1 MKNLAYHTYYR
12 WGRFCF
18 FAFIFILLVAS
29 CVKDPAQMR
38 DSERLQFSIEQA
50 SDWGTPS
57 TYAQTK
63 SSEQT
68 DLNDGPVVLRGES
81 SKDTL
86 FLHASIK
93 ENTGFQETLTDS
105 TGATTRSTPIDNS
118 SFYSSFGVFAYAFE
132 TWSESVEGDFM
143 YNLEVTKADNWQTKY
158 YWPGDG
164 RLMRFFAYAPYN
176 CTGLTLPSAP
186 LIGTP
191 TVDYTVPDDVAD
203 QTDLLATW
211 TADQT
216 QPANSAAV
224 PLAFHHIL
232 TAVRFVTGDQI
243 LQGKITKVTL
253 KDIPATGTYTPN
265 TAGVGSWTDLKN
277 NKTFTKTLSVTVDG
291 SADQQITSPDATFM
305 MIPQTLPSGATV
317 EIEYA
322 DDLSGVTRTLSASIA
337 GQSWP
342 EGKTVTY
349 RISTSSI
356 NIVPTL
362 TVTGPADFT
371 YQGGSNN
378 YTVTSYG
385 TMKLPGGVD
394 HDVPLAWTAQFYAFN
409 DATGAFETT
418 PLPGAPSWLTQF
430 TAQGNGS
437 ITATSFSATVAAQT
451 GIEGN
456 PHNII
461 LQQASPVAGTYDLST
476 KGGTTAMNTA
486 NCYVINAPGKYSLP
500 LIYGNAIKNGS
511 DNPSSYTSSASG
523 STVLEHF
530 VNHLDAAIT
539 SPYIYENSG
548 CNPDNAV
555 LVWQDEQNLV
565 TNVAL
570 TTDKHTLTF
579 EVPQGNIRQGNAIV
593 AVRNAS
599 NTILWSWHIWV
610 TDFVPG
616 LAPTVEMTY
625 NPSQTQR
632 DKVVTN
638 YQNVQYTF
646 MGVPIGWC
654 DGKMTKYESRKIK
667 IVVTQSTSGESAE
680 FVVTQTDHFEILSPS
695 NAPYFQWGRKDPML
709 PAIADNTDKPHVF
722 SNGLDYTNQPAPVT
736 IGTAIKHPNIFY
748 YRQKSDWCNPSQ
760 TVAGKTTFYNLWS
773 VNQSNTSHND
783 NQVVKT
789 IYDPSPVGYC
799 LAASNAF
806 TGVTYDGQAITGFD
820 FGSQINSPYTSVA
833 EAKAN
838 VGMLYYCNKMN
849 GLGIFDVSGGV
860 IFFPTLGRRH
870 PKTGI
875 VDQCQV
881 FCVCFSV
888 AVNDNNFA
896 QPFMSDISELSIYP
910 FFLTTSRSGGCTVR
924 PVREK

>member
-1 MKNLAYHTYYR
+1 MFMYPSYRILSVLA
-12 WGRFCF
+12 G
-18 FAFIFILLVAS
+18 ILLLSS

-50 SDWGTPS
+50 SDWGIPS

-68 DLNDGPVVLRGES
+68 DLNDGPVILRGKS

-86 FLHASIK
+86 FLHASLK
-93 ENTGFQETLTDS
+93 ENTGFQKTLTDS

-176 CTGLTLPSAP
+176 CNGLTLPSAP

-211 TADQT
+211 TTDQS
-216 QPANSAAV
+216 QPASSAAV

-277 NKTFTKTLSVTVDG
+277 NKTFTKTLSVTVNG

-378 YTVTSYG
+378 YSVTSYG

-451 GIEGN
+451 GVTQSN
-456 PHNII
+456 PHNDI
-461 LQQASPVAGTYDLST
+461 LQQASPVAGIYDLST

-500 LIYGNAIKNGS
+500 LVYGNAIKNGS

-523 STVLEHF
+523 SNVLTKF
-530 VNHLDAAIT
+530 VNHLNVSIT
-539 SPYIYENSG
+539 SPYIYNNAG
-548 CNPDNAV
+548 CTPDNAV
-555 LVWQDEQNLV
+555 LVWQDEQDLV

-579 EVPQGNIRQGNAIV
+579 EVPQGNICQGNAIV
-593 AVRNAS
+593 AVRDAS
-599 NTILWSWHIWV
+599 NTIMWSWHIWV

-625 NPSQTQR
+625 NPNITQR

-638 YQNVQYTF
+638 YQNVKYTF
-646 MGVPIGWC
+646 MGVNLGRC
-654 DGKMTKYESRKIK
+654 DAGTKYYAPRKVK
-667 IVVTQSTSGESAE
+667 VVLTQATTADNAE
-680 FVVTQTDHFEILSPS
+680 FIISQADYTALIQG
-695 NAPYFQWGRKDPML
+695 NNPYYQWGRKDPML
-709 PAIADNTDKPHVF
+709 PGLSNNIDKTCF
-722 SNGLDYTNQPAPVT
+722 SNSGYAFKQSSGPVS
-736 IGTAIKHPNIFY
+736 IGASIQNPNVQFY
-748 YRQKSDWCNPSQ
+748 YASNNWCTAS
-760 TVAGKTTFYNLWS
+760 YDNLWS
-773 VNQSNTSHND
+773 ANNTVTTAND
-783 NQVVKT
+783 NIIVKT

-799 LAASNAF
+799 LPPSNAW
-806 TGVTYDGQAITGFD
+806 TGCTSTGNSLEGTH
-820 FGSQINSPYTSVA
+820 FGSQYNSPYSSAADFT
-833 EAKAN
+833 AN
-838 VGMLYYCNKMN
+838 QGWVFYCNKMYQASSY
-849 GLGIFDVSGGV
+849 DVSGGV
-860 IFFPTLGRRH
+860 IYYPAAGFRSNGSGLLYG
-870 PKTGI
+870 
-875 VDQCQV
+875 
-881 FCVCFSV
+881 
-888 AVNDNNFA
+888 VNDYGYYWA
-896 QPFMSDISELSIYP
+896 AIPLSPIYGRI
-910 FFLTTSRSGGCTVR
+910 LDTSIHYVYQLSGTYRAEGFSIR
-924 PVREK
+924 PIREK

>member
-1 MKNLAYHTYYR
+1 
-12 WGRFCF
+12 
-18 FAFIFILLVAS
+18 
-29 CVKDPAQMR
+29 
-38 DSERLQFSIEQA
+38 
-50 SDWGTPS
+50 
-57 TYAQTK
+57 
-63 SSEQT
+63 
-68 DLNDGPVVLRGES
+68 
-81 SKDTL
+81 
-86 FLHASIK
+86 
-93 ENTGFQETLTDS
+93 
-105 TGATTRSTPIDNS
+105 
-118 SFYSSFGVFAYAFE
+118 
-132 TWSESVEGDFM
+132 M

-158 YWPGDG
+158 YWPNDG
-164 RLMRFFAYAPYN
+164 RQMRFFAYAPYN
-176 CTGLTLPSAP
+176 CDGLTLPSAP

-216 QPANSAAV
+216 QPASSATV
-224 PLAFHHIL
+224 PLSFHHIL

-291 SADQQITSPDATFM
+291 SADQPITSPDATFM
-305 MIPQTLPSGATV
+305 MIPQTLPSNATV
-317 EIEYA
+317 EIEYT

-337 GQSWP
+337 GQNWP
-342 EGKTVTY
+342 EGKRVTY

-356 NIVPTL
+356 DIVPTL
-362 TVTGPADFT
+362 TVTGPSDFT
-371 YQGGSNN
+371 YQGGSNS

-394 HDVPLAWTAQFYAFN
+394 HDVPLAWTAEFYAYDN
-409 DATGAFETT
+409 ATGTFDPT

-437 ITATSFSATVAAQT
+437 LTASSYSATVAAQT
-451 GIEGN
+451 AVEGN

-500 LIYGNAIKNGS
+500 LVYGNAIKNGS

-539 SPYIYENSG
+539 SPYIYENNG

-555 LVWQDEQNLV
+555 LVWQDEQDLV
-565 TNVAL
+565 TNVDL
-570 TTDKHTLTF
+570 TSDKHTLTF

-593 AVRNAS
+593 AVRDAS

-625 NPSQTQR
+625 NPAQTQR

-638 YQNVQYTF
+638 DQSVQYTF

-654 DGKMTKYESRKIK
+654 DGTLTTYALRKVK
-667 IVVTQSTSGESAE
+667 IVVTQSTSGESTE
-680 FVVTQTDHFEILSPS
+680 FIITQTAYTISSPS
-695 NAPYFQWGRKDPML
+695 NTPYFQWGRKDPML
-709 PAIADNTDKPHVF
+709 PGLAGNMDKPCYSHSGYMF
-722 SNGLDYTNQPAPVT
+722 DKTGNGKVPL
-736 IGTAIKHPNIFY
+736 GTAIQHPN
-748 YRQKSDWCNPSQ
+748 
-760 TVAGKTTFYNLWS
+760 VFYNYGTADPYSWYDPDKTVSGNTRLDNLW
-773 VNQSNTSHND
+773 NSNDIASSTVND
-783 NQVVKT
+783 NTVVKT
-789 IYDPSPVGYC
+789 IYDPSPVGYS
-799 LAASNAF
+799 LPSSNAWS
-806 TGVTYDGQAITGFD
+806 GLTYGGIWIDDLFSHLT
-820 FGSQINSPYTSVA
+820 QINTPYVSSVDVQTY
-833 EAKAN
+833 N
-838 VGMLYYCNKMN
+838 GWLFYCNKMTA
-849 GLGIFDVSGGV
+849 LGQYDTSGGV
-860 IFFPTLGRRH
+860 IFFPTLGDRDRA
-870 PKTGI
+870 TGDVVYLGDYLHLWSASAYSRVLSQSFGLHI
-875 VDQCQV
+875 VT
-881 FCVCFSV
+881 
-888 AVNDNNFA
+888 NDTYND
-896 QPFMSDISELSIYP
+896 PHIYP
-910 FFLTTSRSGGCTVR
+910 TSRNSHAFSTPIY
-924 PVREK
+924 PVREQ